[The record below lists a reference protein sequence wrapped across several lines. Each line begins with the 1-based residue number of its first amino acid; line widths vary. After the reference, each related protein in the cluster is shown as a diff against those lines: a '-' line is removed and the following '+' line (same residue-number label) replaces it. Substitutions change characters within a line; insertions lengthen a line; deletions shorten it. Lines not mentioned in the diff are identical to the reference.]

1 MNKKW
6 QKNIKLDDL
15 LYHQDKIK
23 LYARIWEKMQKKSFE
38 IAGTN

>member
-23 LYARIWEKMQKKSFE
+23 LYARIWEKYNE